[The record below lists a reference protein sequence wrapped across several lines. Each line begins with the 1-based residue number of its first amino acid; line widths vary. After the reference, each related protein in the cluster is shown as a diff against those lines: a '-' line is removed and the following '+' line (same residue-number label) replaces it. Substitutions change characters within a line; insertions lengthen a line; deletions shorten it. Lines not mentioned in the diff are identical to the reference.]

1 MSLVIIIVIVTVA
14 ISWQAN
20 QNLMLKD
27 RMLFV
32 PYLIK
37 HDREYH
43 RIISHMFIHADIMH
57 LAFNMLSLYS
67 LGSMFES
74 QLEYNFG
81 FQLGIL
87 HFAILYLAGGIFAS
101 FFSYVKNQD
110 NPSYRSLGASGAV
123 SAVIF
128 ASILWNPD
136 LKLMFMFIPVPIP
149 AFLFGPIYLAIEF
162 FAMRRGNTGI
172 AHEAHIS
179 GALFGILYVI
189 ILDFDKAKQ
198 FLDLIF

>member
-1 MSLVIIIVIVTVA
+1 MSLVIIIIIVTVA

-20 QNLMLKD
+20 QNMMLKE

-32 PYLIK
+32 PYFIK

-43 RIISHMFIHADIMH
+43 RLISHIFIHADLMH

-81 FQLGIL
+81 FQSGII
-87 HFAILYLAGGIFAS
+87 HFAILYFVGGIFAS
-101 FFSYVKNQD
+101 FYSYMKHQD

-128 ASILWNPD
+128 ASIIWNPD
-136 LKLMFMFIPVPIP
+136 LKLMIMFIPVPIP
-149 AFLFGPIYLAIEF
+149 AYLFGPIYLAIEY
-162 FAMRRGNTGI
+162 FAMRKGNTGI

-179 GALFGILYVI
+179 GALFGVLYVTL
-189 ILDFDKAKQ
+189 LDFDRAKQ